1 MIKKKGKFKKKLEN
15 LIKQLGL
22 DIKDPEQEVQIEKF
36 VDKVYDKKNKKDT
49 EELTTNED

>member
-22 DIKDPEQEVQIEKF
+22 EIKDPEQEVQIEKF
-36 VDKVYDKKNKKDT
+36 VDKVYDKKDKKSNDI
-49 EELTTNED
+49 LINEQ